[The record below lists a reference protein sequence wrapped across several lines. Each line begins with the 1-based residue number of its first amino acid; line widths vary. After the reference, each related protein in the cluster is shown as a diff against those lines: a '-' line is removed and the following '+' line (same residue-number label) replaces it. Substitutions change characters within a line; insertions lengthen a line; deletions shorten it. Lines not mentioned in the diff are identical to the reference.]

1 MLTINLEKDKVD
13 EAGGRKEYGKTG
25 QSILLPLQGYLADFW
40 LQPAE
45 FRW

>member
-1 MLTINLEKDKVD
+1 MLTINLEKDKVGK
-13 EAGGRKEYGKTG
+13 AGGQKEYGKTE

-40 LQPAE
+40 LQPAA